1 MCLSS
6 CLYIKMCSRQIVDP
20 LQKNSLRSL
29 LPPTHT
35 MANLIPFQLSLTHP
49 RTHCVSFTAQES
61 SHVVSM
67 VESFILSMAT
77 ELPTPHP
84 PAQDSAYMCPKHYL
98 TQRLD
103 WLVTQM
109 DDPLP
114 SHESVAP
121 YLLSEESE
129 SQGNTTYTMPNLNVT
144 FLHHSPWCYHKNKYH
159 IMHLSS
165 FHMNQLL
172 TPTRAGAINSPKL
185 MSMSMLW
192 VCSGSPQSMGPWNIL
207 GSQLRGWGACIQCMD
222 GALYVGFAVGRVR
235 RGRICIVVL
244 YYSCT

>member
-35 MANLIPFQLSLTHP
+35 MVNLIPFQLSLTHP
-49 RTHCVSFTAQES
+49 HTHHVSFTAQES
-61 SHVVSM
+61 GHVVSM

-84 PAQDSAYMCPKHYL
+84 PARDSAYM
-98 TQRLD
+98 Q
-103 WLVTQM
+103 
-109 DDPLP
+109 
-114 SHESVAP
+114 
-121 YLLSEESE
+121 SE
-129 SQGNTTYTMPNLNVT
+129 SQGNATYTTPNLNVT
-144 FLHHSPWCYHKNKYH
+144 FLHHSPRCYHKNKYH
-159 IMHLSS
+159 IMHL
-165 FHMNQLL
+165 
-172 TPTRAGAINSPKL
+172 AGAINSLKL

-192 VCSGSPQSMGPWNIL
+192 VCSGSPQLMGPWNIL
-207 GSQLRGWGACIQCMD
+207 GSQLQGWGACIQCMD
-222 GALYVGFAVGRVR
+222 GVLYVGFVVGRVQ